1 LQTDTRTAE
10 AEECLRS
17 AFWTDVRPALEE
29 WRERRGVPRDPL
41 RALAESG
48 YVAKV
53 ERERAARNAT
63 PPSSYA

>member
-1 LQTDTRTAE
+1 VE

-17 AFWTDVRPALEE
+17 AFWADVRPALEE

-48 YVAKV
+48 YIAKV
-53 ERERAARNAT
+53 ERERASRNAT
-63 PPSSYA
+63 LQSSYA